1 MEYAKRLIK
10 CKTEKRLR
18 TPGEKAAEYDDDQDT
33 FGDDE
38 DDEGAEDEW
47 QFLHGDEVA
56 DAAGQPGAGIGD
68 PLGWEAY
75 ARQRRF
81 LGAFGGYAAKGDGEE
96 KK

>member
-10 CKTEKRLR
+10 RKTGKRLP
-18 TPGEKAAEYDDDQDT
+18 TPGEKVAEDDDEQDT

-38 DDEGAEDEW
+38 DDERAEEQW
-47 QFLHGDEVA
+47 QFLEGDEVA

-75 ARQRRF
+75 AKQRRF
-81 LGAFGGYAAKGDGEE
+81 LGAFGGYAAKGENST
-96 KK
+96 K